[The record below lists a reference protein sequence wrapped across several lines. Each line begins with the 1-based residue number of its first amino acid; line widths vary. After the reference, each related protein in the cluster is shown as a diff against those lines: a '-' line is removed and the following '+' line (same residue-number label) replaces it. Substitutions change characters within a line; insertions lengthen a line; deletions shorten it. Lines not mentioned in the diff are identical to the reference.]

1 MLASG
6 KVAMLAE
13 AVPHQGLIEAL
24 QIPWG
29 VAPIPRFDS
38 KPRNYFRS
46 GSGGLSISSQTEH
59 PDAAWEALKWIIAGA
74 SIYQPNPVLKDADF
88 VGGWEDRY
96 PQLKGSGFREVWRL
110 SLEHNGGDLR
120 SFVRYSSWT
129 SSQILTLLQPTL
141 DQLWAGKLTVQELRD
156 EVPSINRQVARQI
169 REDASRTHWKPEFK
183 EALEDRIA
191 QLPQ

>member
-1 MLASG
+1 MPDILTVQAMGMQSVQMLASG

-96 PQLKGSGFREVWRL
+96 PQLKARSVVGWKAHCSGA
-110 SLEHNGGDLR
+110 
-120 SFVRYSSWT
+120 T
-129 SSQILTLLQPTL
+129 
-141 DQLWAGKLTVQELRD
+141 
-156 EVPSINRQVARQI
+156 
-169 REDASRTHWKPEFK
+169 
-183 EALEDRIA
+183 
-191 QLPQ
+191 